1 MNTTTIFRFMFWPS
15 YHLSTTPNE
24 PSNTTKPPRRPF
36 PTFFRTCFFH
46 PPLSIHS
53 MDSLNFHTSPPPKT
67 TIFSFPLSSNLI
79 PSSFTSSTHHLQPSV
94 THSDTY
100 GKNLTPILILKFH
113 PTTTSTTPPTISN
126 SLLEH
131 HQTPQT
137 PPNSSYIPSKHLS
150 NPPRT
155 IKHDF
160 QHHWY
165 APNLEFQGTLLH
177 TGYYGVLRVRG

>member
-1 MNTTTIFRFMFWPS
+1 MNLPTPPNHLGGHSQRFSEHVFF
-15 YHLSTTPNE
+15 TP
-24 PSNTTKPPRRPF
+24 PCPYT
-36 PTFFRTCFFH
+36 
-46 PPLSIHS
+46 LWY
-53 MDSLNFHTSPPPKT
+53 SLNFHTSAPPNT
-67 TIFSFPLSSNLI
+67 TIFAFPLSSDLI

-100 GKNLTPILILKFH
+100 GKTLTPILILKFH

-160 QHHWY
+160 
-165 APNLEFQGTLLH
+165 
-177 TGYYGVLRVRG
+177 

>member
-1 MNTTTIFRFMFWPS
+1 
-15 YHLSTTPNE
+15 
-24 PSNTTKPPRRPF
+24 
-36 PTFFRTCFFH
+36 
-46 PPLSIHS
+46 

-100 GKNLTPILILKFH
+100 GKTLTPILILKFH

-155 IKHDF
+155 IKHDS
-160 QHHWY
+160 QHHLY

-177 TGYYGVLRVRG
+177 TGYYGVVRGRG